1 MRIARGGT
9 KTSVLLEILAGSGVF
24 VERLERETWI
34 NSTAYSMLYNLA
46 CVSR

>member
-24 VERLERETWI
+24 VDRPERETWI
-34 NSTAYSMLYNLA
+34 NSTVYSVLCNLA